1 MVTSRATGDDLI
13 EDQDTQ
19 SADITDDTTTS
30 GIMAPPSRP
39 ARKPAP
45 AKPASGDDAS
55 GGKAG
60 GDVPVNGTPAA
71 EEAARPA
78 PVDATIVDGIPA
90 LPADTIGSSRGKPK
104 EPAGSTG
111 PTRAEPATG
120 NSGTSDSSVFSFG
133 PPPSAPAKPA
143 VEDPLIAY
151 PAEAAVKPAGEVSAP
166 VPAAGTTSGPG
177 SPATA
182 SSEPRS
188 SDSGSSAPAPDGWR
202 PEKVSPEAS
211 SVPPAAFAWEMPDPP
226 PHSPSSPAR
235 AFLRSGVTAKNPA
248 PARPSSSAS
257 SPATAPAAPA
267 GKPATGE
274 ARPRGPV
281 TLGQS
286 RPGPSKGGPGAGTGA
301 AKGQQKA
308 QSKAQS
314 KRSARQA
321 HLTIS
326 RIEPWSVMKFSFVVS
341 LVAFVILFVAVS
353 VLYGALSGLGVFDSI
368 QKAVNSV
375 TSSQGSA
382 GVNAKAWFSASRV
395 LGYTALLGSLNI
407 VLITAM
413 STIGS
418 VVYNL
423 TSRLV
428 GGVEVTLRETE

>member
-1 MVTSRATGDDLI
+1 M
-13 EDQDTQ
+13 
-19 SADITDDTTTS
+19 
-30 GIMAPPSRP
+30 
-39 ARKPAP
+39 
-45 AKPASGDDAS
+45 
-55 GGKAG
+55 
-60 GDVPVNGTPAA
+60 
-71 EEAARPA
+71 
-78 PVDATIVDGIPA
+78 
-90 LPADTIGSSRGKPK
+90 
-104 EPAGSTG
+104 
-111 PTRAEPATG
+111 
-120 NSGTSDSSVFSFG
+120 
-133 PPPSAPAKPA
+133 
-143 VEDPLIAY
+143 
-151 PAEAAVKPAGEVSAP
+151 
-166 VPAAGTTSGPG
+166 
-177 SPATA
+177 
-182 SSEPRS
+182 
-188 SDSGSSAPAPDGWR
+188 
-202 PEKVSPEAS
+202 
-211 SVPPAAFAWEMPDPP
+211 PPAAFAWEMPDPP

-235 AFLRSGVTAKNPA
+235 AFLRSGVTAKNPP
-248 PARPSSSAS
+248 PARPSAGSAPS
-257 SPATAPAAPA
+257 AASTTPAPPAPA
-267 GKPATGE
+267 GKPAAGKGPT
-274 ARPRGPV
+274 RGPV
-281 TLGQS
+281 TLGPS
-286 RPGPSKGGPGAGTGA
+286 RGGTAKAGAA
-301 AKGQQKA
+301 AKGQQK
-308 QSKAQS
+308 KAPS